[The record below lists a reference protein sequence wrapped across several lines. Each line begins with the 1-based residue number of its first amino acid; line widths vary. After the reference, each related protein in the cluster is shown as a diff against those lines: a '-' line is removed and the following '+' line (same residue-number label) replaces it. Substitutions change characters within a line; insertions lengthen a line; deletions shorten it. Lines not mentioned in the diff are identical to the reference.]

1 MYFDES
7 AWVAVGFALFIILIW
22 KKAGVAL
29 TSMVDKRSDEISAE
43 LDEAKKL
50 RKDAAD
56 ELKKFEGLKKQAE
69 AEAKTIISNAVTA
82 ADRIREEAEIRATDS
97 LARREAQAKAK
108 IKASEN
114 ALISELRN
122 TAASLAAD
130 VARDVIASKLDEKAS
145 LELVEKSMKQI
156 AVTK

>member
-82 ADRIREEAEIRATDS
+82 ADRIREEAEIQATDS

-114 ALISELRN
+114 ALISELRS
-122 TAASLAAD
+122 TAASLAVDA
-130 VARDVIASKLDEKAS
+130 ASHVIASNLDENAS
-145 LELVEKSMKQI
+145 LELIEQSMKQI
-156 AVTK
+156 AATK